1 MRVYLGF
8 SVLWICHFGIVLV
21 LFLLLQ
27 TDVKWRKEATIKKK
41 NAVYSWPKVEHSE
54 REEGGSTWF
63 LKLPEAPSQNSAQ
76 LVDAKS
82 KRHPLMVRD
91 DQLLFMILW

>member
-1 MRVYLGF
+1 MSNG
-8 SVLWICHFGIVLV
+8 G
-21 LFLLLQ
+21 
-27 TDVKWRKEATIKKK
+27 KEQQLKKKK
-41 NAVYSWPKVEHSE
+41 NAVYSWPKVGHSE

-63 LKLPEAPSQNSAQ
+63 LKLPEAPSENSAQ

-91 DQLLFMILW
+91 DQLLFMIFW